1 MGPRA
6 RIGLAWASALNVTNS
21 QSVFRCSRCFEAC
34 ARLCS
39 LYFCLSPCRQQWS
52 EQSRGSAAWAL
63 PACFESIH
71 GPIWF
76 SQAAGGSVTTHG
88 LRAAAVPSMAVS
100 ALRSATGDAL
110 QLRFLLEFFI
120 AVLLEPSGAAKQRLQ
135 HFSKQHQVWQQRSD
149 TVSRQRSLGAPSISP
164 DS

>member
-1 MGPRA
+1 
-6 RIGLAWASALNVTNS
+6 
-21 QSVFRCSRCFEAC
+21 
-34 ARLCS
+34 
-39 LYFCLSPCRQQWS
+39 
-52 EQSRGSAAWAL
+52 
-63 PACFESIH
+63 
-71 GPIWF
+71 
-76 SQAAGGSVTTHG
+76 
-88 LRAAAVPSMAVS
+88 MAVS